1 MDLHTPLSQSYK
13 EALSPGISPQSKVG
27 QKSWIQVPYQFPGC
41 IYSAACWW
49 HNKARHTSHRHSFWQ
64 YYFTAAVL
72 GSDCYLCAL
81 APWVHIQQICVV
93 VVYPPQTPLLL
104 PWLSFCSFLH
114 YSLPFL
120 VPKMTLLPLCGQIF
134 TSTLSLSSRLRYYQK
149 SAFPAQPV
157 YRELP
162 FRRDRAVPSQE
173 EAAHPEPADPAQ
185 PQRAIR
191 GCERPGHQ
199 DPTQEMQLPQE
210 QRVSTCA
217 KKPTN
222 QHR

>member
-1 MDLHTPLSQSYK
+1 MLFVCARTLSSHPANMCCCCLPSSNSSIVTM
-13 EALSPGISPQSKVG
+13 ALFLL
-27 QKSWIQVPYQFPGC
+27 FP
-41 IYSAACWW
+41 
-49 HNKARHTSHRHSFWQ
+49 
-64 YYFTAAVL
+64 
-72 GSDCYLCAL
+72 
-81 APWVHIQQICVV
+81 P
-93 VVYPPQTPLLL
+93 
-104 PWLSFCSFLH
+104 
-114 YSLPFL
+114 PFL
-120 VPKMTLLPLCGQIF
+120 VQKMTLLPLCDQIF
-134 TSTLSLSSRLRYYQK
+134 TSALSLSSRLRYYQK

-199 DPTQEMQLPQE
+199 DPAQEMQLPQE